1 MFLAVIL
8 VHIASAQEYPG
19 IKKTAQFNL
28 NLLSQTSLGGLAG
41 GSAVSNDY
49 LYVNICTVGLKT
61 LYVSDPANP
70 SQTDFIPGW
79 NELITAPDIDRGYLF
94 APGDGHLTA
103 YDLSDPSHPLPTSA
117 NYGAGNW
124 GTSLFSSDDYIIK
137 TFMNPI
143 GPFESILIEL
153 YDAEYIANP
162 QLVWEYYGTNDASF
176 SIFDYENK
184 ILYTGGTLLMV
195 DFNNFFSP
203 IVVEYENCG
212 RPLSLEVDNLWC
224 QINIPLMEDYLVCYN
239 RSNPYNLTAI
249 DTVNMP
255 LMVKSLY
262 IYEDFAVVLDGNLH
276 LFDISDRFNW
286 VQVDSVALVNSLFF
300 QLGDGNLI
308 YTTTNDSLFIFSIE
322 SGGGINESE
331 FELSPIKNALIDF
344 YPNPFNQSTAI
355 RFDLPKEGVVR
366 LIVYNI
372 QGSEAAKLIDE
383 YKPAGF
389 HEIIFDGSDLS
400 SGIYFARLVTDDYQQ
415 TKKMV
420 LMK

>member
-1 MFLAVIL
+1 
-8 VHIASAQEYPG
+8 
-19 IKKTAQFNL
+19 
-28 NLLSQTSLGGLAG
+28 
-41 GSAVSNDY
+41 
-49 LYVNICTVGLKT
+49 
-61 LYVSDPANP
+61 
-70 SQTDFIPGW
+70 
-79 NELITAPDIDRGYLF
+79 
-94 APGDGHLTA
+94 
-103 YDLSDPSHPLPTSA
+103 
-117 NYGAGNW
+117 
-124 GTSLFSSDDYIIK
+124 
-137 TFMNPI
+137 
-143 GPFESILIEL
+143 
-153 YDAEYIANP
+153 
-162 QLVWEYYGTNDASF
+162 
-176 SIFDYENK
+176 
-184 ILYTGGTLLMV
+184 
-195 DFNNFFSP
+195 
-203 IVVEYENCG
+203 
-212 RPLSLEVDNLWC
+212 
-224 QINIPLMEDYLVCYN
+224 
-239 RSNPYNLTAI
+239 
-249 DTVNMP
+249 MP